1 MEHFLSLE
9 NLMKPAKGKK
19 KIFQT
24 EKTLCSFKASPSYTL
39 YSESRIIQRP
49 KHDSLKDIQRKE
61 NVKIS
66 EAYGSS
72 KWDLMPAKNT
82 LFALLLPSKLSQL

>member
-1 MEHFLSLE
+1 MIIDTRSAAMEHFLSLE
-9 NLMKPAKGKK
+9 NSVKPAKGKK
-19 KIFQT
+19 IYIFQT

-39 YSESRIIQRP
+39 YSESRIIQRL

-66 EAYGSS
+66 EACGSS
-72 KWDLMPAKNT
+72 K
-82 LFALLLPSKLSQL
+82 